1 MGTSVYPGALDDFA
15 EASPPY
21 LADEDTTG
29 RDHPARHDDL
39 EAAMEAVQ
47 GELGTDPAGG
57 SATVKARLDGVDTSL
72 AGKADTSA
80 LASKAD
86 IASPTFTGTPAA
98 PTASVGTDTTQ
109 LATTGYVYDVAP
121 LMSNRNLLYNGAMQ
135 VAQRGTSTAGITS
148 GGYWG
153 ADRWQFGLTLGT
165 WTQTLENDAPA
176 GSGFR
181 KSLKILCTTA
191 DASPAAGDLAQFGQ
205 LLEGQ
210 DLQRI
215 AKGTAS
221 AQQVTLSFWVKSNVT
236 GTYVAYLFDADNSRM
251 ANAQYSISALATWER
266 KTITFPA
273 DLTGVFDN
281 DNNNSLGVRFGL
293 AAGTDWTSGSL
304 QSTWASLTN
313 ANLFVG
319 QTNLAAA
326 TSNYWQVTGVQ
337 LEVGP
342 TATGFE
348 FKSYGQEL
356 AECQRYYYVHV
367 DGDLQAIAL
376 GTYYSANN
384 YYANVFFPTS
394 MRTAPS
400 LVVASGTAYYY
411 IFYNSASDAVDGF
424 TIQRPGV
431 NSAELNNT
439 TEAAGTAYAVGFART
454 TNASA
459 KIAFSAEL

>member
-1 MGTSVYPGALDDFA
+1 MA
-15 EASPPY
+15 ETRARDT
-21 LADEDTTG
+21 AD
-29 RDHPARHDDL
+29 
-39 EAAMEAVQ
+39 V
-47 GELGTDPAGG
+47 
-57 SATVKARLDGVDTSL
+57 V
-72 AGKADTSA
+72 ADVPV
-80 LASKAD
+80 LAS
-86 IASPTFTGTPAA
+86 G
-98 PTASVGTDTTQ
+98 
-109 LATTGYVYDVAP
+109 L
-121 LMSNRNLLYNGAMQ
+121 SNRNLLYNGAMQ

-356 AECQRYYYVHV
+356 AECQRYYQKFGGSVSNETLFV
-367 DGDLQAIAL
+367 GTCTSSSQAQVMPTYATMRAIPTFEHSGTVGHFRCLLPGIVGNNVTAL
-376 GTYYSANN
+376 SWSSAGTNSGTLALTFASNGGYSSGKA
-384 YYANVFFPTS
+384 VFF
-394 MRTAPS
+394 TANDAS
-400 LVVASGTAYYY
+400 LPWV
-411 IFYNSASDAVDGF
+411 
-424 TIQRPGV
+424 
-431 NSAELNNT
+431 
-439 TEAAGTAYAVGFART
+439 
-454 TNASA
+454 
-459 KIAFSAEL
+459 AFSAEL